1 MTLVAAGARTA
12 QNWGGGRTG
21 IRGRGSEADIQCHYI
36 TLPSNHDGDT
46 MRVPLSYQP
55 RPKLDFIFFDAG
67 GGHRAAATALKAVI
81 EREGLSWDVR
91 LVNLQEILDPLDIF
105 RKYTG
110 LRLEDVYNTMLKK
123 GWTLGSPQL
132 TAAMHGIIRIYHG
145 GQVKLLKEFWARARP
160 DLVVSLVPNFNR
172 ALHRSLEGR
181 APLVTILTD
190 LADYPPHF
198 WIERGQEQFFICGT
212 ERAAGQALEMGHA
225 AERVFRTSGMIL
237 RPKFYESSEVDRAS
251 ERIKLGLRP
260 ELPTGLVLFGG
271 EGSRAMLDI
280 AKSVNAGVQL
290 IFICGKNERLAARLR
305 ATVMRVPASVHG
317 FSGEIPYFMKLAD
330 FFIGKPGPGSISEA
344 IAMNLPIIVENNAWT
359 LPQERYNARW
369 IREKEVGVALKS
381 FRDINAGLAEL
392 LEPANFERF
401 RANAAAIE
409 NRAVFEIV
417 EVLEGLLKRL

>member
-1 MTLVAAGARTA
+1 M
-12 QNWGGGRTG
+12 
-21 IRGRGSEADIQCHYI
+21 Y
-36 TLPSNHDGDT
+36 PK
-46 MRVPLSYQP
+46 P

-67 GGHRAAATALKAVI
+67 GGHRAAANALKAMI
-81 EREGLSWDVR
+81 ERQGHPWDVR

-105 RKYTG
+105 RKCTG
-110 LRLEDVYNTMLKK
+110 VRLQDIYNTMLKK

-132 TAAMHGIIRIYHG
+132 TAGMHGIIRIYHG
-145 GQVKLLKEFWARARP
+145 GQVKLLKKFWEQSRP
-160 DLVVSLVPNFNR
+160 DMVVSLVPNFNR
-172 ALHRSLEGR
+172 ALHRSLEAR

-198 WIERGQEQFFICGT
+198 WIERGQEQFVICGT
-212 ERAAGQALEMGHA
+212 ERAAAQAREMGHA
-225 AERVFRTSGMIL
+225 AERVFQTSGMIL
-237 RPKFYESSEVDRAS
+237 RPKFYEPVEVDRSA
-251 ERIKLGLRP
+251 ERIKLGLSP

-271 EGSRAMLDI
+271 EGSRVMLDI
-280 AKSVNAGVQL
+280 AKAVNAGVQL

-305 ATVMRVPASVHG
+305 AAPARVPTSVHG
-317 FSGEIPYFMKLAD
+317 FTSEIPYFMNLAD

-369 IREKEVGVALKS
+369 IHEKQVGVVLKS
-381 FRDINAGLAEL
+381 FRDLNAGLAEL
-392 LEPANFERF
+392 LEPANFDRF

-417 EVLEGLLKRL
+417 EVLDQLLKRI